1 MLSQAPQCHS
11 CHPLP
16 VEAFQQN
23 TTSIMV
29 KRTSS
34 ELATPLT
41 ETEWTLLKE
50 SRDNDRLHLR
60 SSRRNGT
67 GTDDVFRKLPGQS
80 TNGYPLTLKNAVTA
94 DEDTDPRTEHDTDTS
109 TFPIPS
115 REKHPPQLAL
125 QMRLN
130 ASSNP
135 FLRQDSPTFDD
146 KVAVLPRHLPPLV
159 AVAEF
164 NTGLVTPKLSPA
176 SRLSLSP
183 PPPPA
188 RKGSESEKDIIPTRI
203 PAELLFPVL
212 A

>member
-1 MLSQAPQCHS
+1 LSID
-11 CHPLP
+11 
-16 VEAFQQN
+16 AFQQN

-34 ELATPLT
+34 EIATSPT
-41 ETEWTLLKE
+41 ETELTLLKK
-50 SRDNDRLHLR
+50 SRRENKSASPVTTLMLRLP
-60 SSRRNGT
+60 SSRRQGT
-67 GTDDVFRKLPGQS
+67 GTNDIFRELPGQS
-80 TNGYPLTLKNAVTA
+80 TNSYHFTLKNAVTV
-94 DEDTDPRTEHDTDTS
+94 DEDTDPRTEHDSDTC
-109 TFPIPS
+109 TFPSPA

-125 QMRLN
+125 QMRLSD
-130 ASSNP
+130 SSNP
-135 FLRQDSPTFDD
+135 YLRQDSPTFDD
-146 KVAVLPRHLPPLV
+146 KVAVLPQHLPPLV